1 MGLLRLLQQMRRSD
15 NQCRIL
21 LLGLDNA
28 GKTTILKNLC
38 NEDPTETSPTR
49 GFNVKTVQADSFKFN
64 VWDIGGQKAIRQY
77 WDNYYEGTDALV
89 WVVDCADE
97 PRLEETSLELTQIL
111 ADPKMA
117 NVPVLIFAN
126 KQDLPGALSGEE
138 LKKVLELP
146 DDIPVYD
153 ATATSVVDGKCNQ
166 GVNDATSALITVIVQ
181 NHEKLRVRVDEDTKE
196 QEEIERKER
205 EEKMERLRKRQEEKS
220 SQSE

>member
-126 KQDLPGALSGEE
+126 KQDL
-138 LKKVLELP
+138 
-146 DDIPVYD
+146 
-153 ATATSVVDGKCNQ
+153 ATALPADQVTVALDLHQIRDHPWQIQ
-166 GVNDATSALITVIVQ
+166 GCSALTGQGLDEGLKWLVQ
-181 NHEKLRVRVDEDTKE
+181 SIK
-196 QEEIERKER
+196 
-205 EEKMERLRKRQEEKS
+205 
-220 SQSE
+220 

>member
-77 WDNYYEGTDALV
+77 WDNYFEGTDALV
-89 WVVDCADE
+89 WVVDCTDE

-126 KQDLPGALSGEE
+126 KQDLA
-138 LKKVLELP
+138 
-146 DDIPVYD
+146 
-153 ATATSVVDGKCNQ
+153 
-166 GVNDATSALITVIVQ
+166 SALPADEVTVALDLHQIRDHPWQIQGCSALTGQGLDEGLKWLVQ
-181 NHEKLRVRVDEDTKE
+181 SIK
-196 QEEIERKER
+196 
-205 EEKMERLRKRQEEKS
+205 
-220 SQSE
+220 